1 MVIDKA
7 YVKAKIAFLIP
18 VIIVFYIIYWGFT
31 LSKVYIAT
39 KSIPDSTEKEL
50 LRINI
55 FGNSQQEG
63 ENTVSASF
71 SLIDSS
77 GNEIAVIERSWVG
90 NYLTIDFYRVS
101 INKKIFYFPSEICSK
116 DQIYEGSRL
125 KHKKGTELSRYYDE
139 NGQCMLLGFAST
151 KKQRHKLY
159 DISSFANGHFKVPRF
174 FSVKKIGIDLSFCR
188 TGVYYSV
195 RAEKDG
201 NLKLAPL

>member
-1 MVIDKA
+1 MYCLEI
-7 YVKAKIAFLIP
+7 
-18 VIIVFYIIYWGFT
+18 
-31 LSKVYIAT
+31 
-39 KSIPDSTEKEL
+39 

-139 NGQCMLLGFAST
+139 NGQCMLLGYGST
-151 KKQRHKLY
+151 LKQRKALYNISVIATHKYPFY
-159 DISSFANGHFKVPRF
+159 DFAISKNIV
-174 FSVKKIGIDLSFCR
+174 IDLSLCKND
-188 TGVYYSV
+188 VYYSIIT
-195 RAEKDG
+195 
-201 NLKLAPL
+201 

>member
-7 YVKAKIAFLIP
+7 YIKAKIAFFIP

-31 LSKVYIAT
+31 LSKVYTAA

-55 FGNSQQEG
+55 FGNSQREG
-63 ENTVSASF
+63 ENTVSATF

-77 GNEIAVIERSWVG
+77 GSETAVIERSWVG
-90 NYLTIDFYRVS
+90 NYLTVDFYKVS
-101 INKKIFYFPSEICSK
+101 INKKIFYFPAEISSK
-116 DQIYEGSRL
+116 DQIFDGNRRR
-125 KHKKGTELSRYYDE
+125 KGTSLSRYYDE

-159 DISSFANGHFKVPRF
+159 DISSFANGSLKVPRF
-174 FSVKKIGIDLSFCR
+174 YSVKKIGMDLSFCR
-188 TGVYYSV
+188 TGVYYSIRV
-195 RAEKDG
+195 EKDG

>member
-7 YVKAKIAFLIP
+7 YIKAKIAFFIP

-31 LSKVYIAT
+31 LSKVYTAA

-55 FGNSQQEG
+55 FGNSQREG
-63 ENTVSASF
+63 ENTVSATF

-77 GNEIAVIERSWVG
+77 GSETAVIERSWVG
-90 NYLTIDFYRVS
+90 NYLTVDFYKVS
-101 INKKIFYFPSEICSK
+101 INKKIFYFPAEISSK
-116 DQIYEGSRL
+116 DQIFEGKRRR
-125 KHKKGTELSRYYDE
+125 KGTSLSRYYDE

-159 DISSFANGHFKVPRF
+159 DISSFANGSLKVPRF
-174 FSVKKIGIDLSFCR
+174 YSVKKIGMDLSFCR
-188 TGVYYSV
+188 TGVYYSIRV
-195 RAEKDG
+195 EKDG